1 MRKRYVKKYN
11 LVCQYFYF
19 NNKNELR
26 DLYFKKL
33 KSYKTRLL
41 VQDLVTISLE
51 FRDEIYDL
59 NEKIIECIDNNNDD
73 GIYELLSF

>member
-1 MRKRYVKKYN
+1 MKKRYAKKYN
-11 LVCQYFYF
+11 SVCQYFYY
-19 NNKNELR
+19 NNKTELS

-33 KSYKTRLL
+33 KTYKTRLL